1 MLDFIT
7 VNIHSSIR
15 IDEGKIIYIDPFKM
29 TEESH
34 DADIILITH
43 SHFDHYSPEDIRKV
57 MKSDTIIVCPESM
70 NEAAELGLE
79 VKKVAPNEK
88 FEVQGISIET
98 VPAYNVMKPFHP
110 KKNGWV
116 GYIIDSPEHGRIY
129 IAGDTD
135 INEDNKQVRCDIAML
150 PAGGTYT
157 MNAKKAA
164 ELANSIRPKY
174 AIPTH
179 YGSVAGSPEDGEKF
193 SKAVDSG
200 IEVVIKIDQC
210 T

>member
-7 VNIHSSIR
+7 VNTHSSIR

-29 TEESH
+29 NEESH

-43 SHFDHYSPEDIRKV
+43 SHFDHYSPEDIHKV
-57 MKSDTIIVCPESM
+57 MKSDTIIVCPKSM
-70 NEAAELGLE
+70 NEASELGIE
-79 VKKVAPNEK
+79 VKKVSPNEK
-88 FEVQGISIET
+88 LEVQGINIET

-135 INEDNKQVRCDIAML
+135 INEDNKQVNCDIAML
-150 PAGGTYT
+150 PVGGTYT

-164 ELANSIRPKY
+164 ELANTIRPKY
-174 AIPTH
+174 AIPIH

-200 IEVVIKIDQC
+200 IEVVIKIG
-210 T
+210 